1 MTKSI
6 SPNKVYLNK
15 GIDELLAQATRA
27 KITYTNK
34 DGLTA
39 RLEINDGEITKG
51 SLPKEIKSQKEAEA
65 LLQSHNITY
74 ATFNDEERN
83 YTYDTTNGKTLTIE
97 ENSPQGLSIKT
108 FEWHDNR
115 FRLTNETSPN
125 NNLETVYTYNGD
137 NVTAKQ
143 IDPNQKGATP
153 HLKSPIPNNQ
163 GR

>member
-6 SPNKVYLNK
+6 SPNKVYLNE
-15 GIDELLAQATRA
+15 GIDELLAQATSA

-39 RLEINDGEITKG
+39 RLEINDGKITKG
-51 SLPKEIKSQKEAEA
+51 SLPKEIKSQQEAEA
-65 LLQSHNITY
+65 LLQPHNITY
-74 ATFNDEERN
+74 ATFNDEKHN

-108 FEWHDNR
+108 FEWHNNR

-125 NNLETVYTYNGD
+125 NSLETVYTYNGD
-137 NVTAKQ
+137 NVTAKE
-143 IDPNQKGATP
+143 IDPRLKGATP
-153 HLKSPIPNNQ
+153 YLKSPTPTNQ